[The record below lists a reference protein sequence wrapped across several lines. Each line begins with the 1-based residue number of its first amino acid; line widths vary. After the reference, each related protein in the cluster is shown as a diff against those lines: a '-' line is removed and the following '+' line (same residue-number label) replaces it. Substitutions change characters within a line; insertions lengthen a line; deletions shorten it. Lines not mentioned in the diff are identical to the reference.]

1 MDDLEWLQKHMR
13 DHLTKS
19 ARGERSERVLRFPG
33 APPATAG
40 KDGRAALSLV
50 YQAAEVVRSIEDR
63 ANEVESRARS
73 LAEEAIEQ
81 LRSAEQRIEE
91 LETKQRT
98 AEAYIDEANMR
109 LQEAEEALKV
119 ERSRVKAA
127 ENQLPRLEM
136 RARAAEARAIECENA
151 LSRIEEAIRTQ
162 ILKQGRPAAG
172 RPAVAA

>member
-1 MDDLEWLQKHMR
+1 MDDLDWLQKHMR

-33 APPATAG
+33 APPIAAG
-40 KDGRAALSLV
+40 RDGRAALSLV

-81 LRSAEQRIEE
+81 LRLAEKRIEE
-91 LETKQRT
+91 LEAKQQA
-98 AEAYIDEANMR
+98 AEAYIDEANLR
-109 LQEAEEALKV
+109 LQGAEEALKT
-119 ERSRVKAA
+119 ERSRVQAA

-162 ILKQGRPAAG
+162 LLRQGRQAAN
-172 RPAVAA
+172 RQAAAA